1 MFNAQSFSPV
11 STGFTSGTSMLPT
24 VSNVGVGG
32 QLQKMSSF
40 DTMQEIF
47 FDIRDGISNL
57 IESIKNQ
64 TGLLHSTL
72 LGVIHTLTN
81 IGSIVA
87 KDLDLEEKQTNIDIE
102 NEKDEDKDKSLSDDN
117 EGKGLLTNSFKGGVA
132 KVMQRIKDMSL
143 VESLIALGVGLA
155 LLMFN
160 FEKVASI
167 IGKTVKFF
175 DEHILPRI
183 KAFGSSLGEYYTNL
197 FDGLFG
203 DNGFFTVI
211 FDGFANISEA
221 IDKGDGKAALAEAAN
236 MLIKGTTSAIS
247 VIGTTVLG
255 AIKVIAKTIDPEAD
269 LSDLDEIILFFN
281 DLVPNAIKKLEKDQ
295 LEFDK
300 VLKEEGKLSA
310 AGVLFRQTYDNYIA
324 NTLNGISNTLGF
336 ILKPFI
342 SDETYE
348 GFMKADYSFANIKSE
363 LNKAFDNLGEVF
375 DKMKDSVRVFSNGI
389 IDSVNSYLPDF
400 MQIKK
405 IPKKDDQ
412 FEIDTLD
419 SMEKQKLI
427 TPKQYESGGFMYD
440 KYQEQREKVIAIDPS
455 VVIPNNDF
463 ERDFG
468 VDANVG
474 NLIEGKDNMTLKTKE
489 LKEVAS
495 VSQSDSSTSIV
506 VPNFI
511 TDNKKIDNS
520 SNSSQSVTVTDQR
533 VESLDSSSNALLAY
547 FRQ

>member
-183 KAFGSSLGEYYTNL
+183 KAFGSSLEEYYTNL

-489 LKEVAS
+489 LKDVAS
-495 VSQSDSSTSIV
+495 VSKSDSSTSIV